1 MAFISSLGFQ
11 QFRTFRRQATFEF
24 APLTILTGPNSSGKS
39 SLLKALLLLQ
49 ASIRTEGYRQLYDAP
64 SFGILRDLKFDDP
77 AHGLPAFDSALSK
90 NADSAG
96 SVSGFPN
103 LSLEI
108 EIKDALS
115 SHIPNEPEESLKQIY
130 RNLFQQEIAGDTSS
144 IRGDESLNVLFRL
157 SYDKLGLTHV
167 ALHESGDSRR
177 ELIGE
182 IFLSSARPDPI
193 DFATDEALH
202 GVIPRP
208 FVVPSP
214 TRMRLNGTW
223 WLRKFGPAFARLGQT
238 LPGISPAKAYARCEN
253 ILRRDLIADHE
264 RGISGVEALV
274 WWLPEVLSAAQSTE
288 DPAVQALADKIIKPV
303 LLRLIQQLLANLSR
317 LQIHRFLDGGP
328 YGKYITDDGDLG
340 KYISP
345 THGEGWVTMPLIQAW
360 TLQHWIRFFGVGD
373 GIHIERSGPNS
384 VKAFVKRDDVAI
396 PLQHIGSGHRRLLS
410 FIFRLGAHNPWS
422 YFPPSGG
429 EEHIPVWMP
438 FLIEEPE
445 ARLHPNLQ
453 SKLSDLFVD
462 VVKPTGVSNSASG
475 FESVLG
481 DFKQFEIPAPPA
493 GAESFSTP
501 TYQLIVETH
510 SEYLIRRLQYLVA
523 TGAASP
529 DAIAIYYLGPNPS
542 ADDYIK
548 RITIAPS
555 GKLSE
560 SFGPGFTDEATNL
573 MIDLYKQ
580 THQN

>member
-11 QFRTFRRQATFEF
+11 QFRTFRNQTTFEF

-64 SFGILRDLKFDDP
+64 SFGILRQLKFDDP
-77 AHGLPAFDSALSK
+77 SHELPTFDSALSK
-90 NADSAG
+90 NADSSG
-96 SVSGFPN
+96 SVSGLPN

-108 EIKDALS
+108 EIKDALK
-115 SHIPNEPEESLKQIY
+115 SHIPDEPEGSVEQIY
-130 RNLFQQEIAGDTSS
+130 RNIFRQEMTGDKQV
-144 IRGDESLNVLFRL
+144 RDDESLNVVFRL
-157 SYDKLGLTHV
+157 SYDKVGLTHV
-167 ALHESGDSRR
+167 ALYESEASRK

-182 IFLSSARPDPI
+182 IFLSSARPDPA
-193 DFATDEALH
+193 DFATDDVLH
-202 GVIPRP
+202 SVIPRP
-208 FVVPSP
+208 FFVPSP

-223 WLRKFGPAFARLGQT
+223 WLRKFGPAFAGLSQT
-238 LPGISPAKAYARCEN
+238 LSDTSSAEAYARCEN
-253 ILRRDLIADHE
+253 LLRRDLTADHE
-264 RGISGVEALV
+264 RGISGLEALV
-274 WWLPEVLSAAQSTE
+274 WWLPEVLSAGQNTD
-288 DPAVQALADKIIKPV
+288 DPVIQALAENIVKPV
-303 LLRLIQQLLANLSR
+303 LLRLIQQLLANLSG
-317 LQIHRFLDGGP
+317 LQIHRFLNRGP

-345 THGEGWVTMPLIQAW
+345 THSEGWMGMPLIQAW
-360 TLQHWIRFFGVGD
+360 TLQHWIRTFGIGD
-373 GIHIERSGPNS
+373 GIHIERIGPNS
-384 VKAFVKRDDVAI
+384 VKAFVKRDDAAI

-410 FIFRLGAHNPWS
+410 FIFRLGAHNPWG
-422 YFPPSGG
+422 YYPPSDA
-429 EEHIPVWMP
+429 EEHVPVWMP

-453 SKLSDLFVD
+453 SKLADFFVD
-462 VVKPTGVSNSASG
+462 IVQPTGVAERASWFG
-475 FESVLG
+475 TTFG
-481 DFKQFEIPAPPA
+481 DFEQFEIPNPPD
-493 GAESFSTP
+493 GAQSFSTP

-523 TGAASP
+523 TGVASRE
-529 DAIAIYYLGPNPS
+529 DVAIYYLGPDPS
-542 ADDYIK
+542 AEDYIK